1 MAKQLGDLSEK
12 EKRREILRKAEL
24 EINLAEREVK
34 EWKMHRRESPKPYKA
49 EQKSYE
55 TEPRSNTTSDI
66 LCRTPTRYSPINDPS
81 SASPKLKYIEKR
93 LKDLEDL
100 RSYENEKH
108 RKEIERLESLIDKMQ
123 QARQSEPKTDQLQNL
138 LLEKTRELD
147 RKTQEISELK
157 SRLISES
164 KKKQNVPRCTSQ
176 EAFERGQKAQNP
188 NIPKAKKPLKSPKTK
203 LKPQD
208 DTLYWKTKAYELSTK
223 YFVALKSLRQDL
235 NKLKNDYYSELNNFK
250 DIYKSL
256 YKNARNLKKP

>member
-1 MAKQLGDLSEK
+1 MAKQWDVLTEK

-34 EWKMHRRESPKPYKA
+34 EWKMHRRESPKPFEA

-55 TEPRSNTTSDI
+55 TEARSNTTSDI
-66 LCRTPTRYSPINDPS
+66 LSRTPTRFSPINDPG

-100 RSYENEKH
+100 RTYENEKH

-123 QARQSEPKTDQLQNL
+123 QTRKSEPKTEHLQDL
-138 LLEKTRELD
+138 LDEKTRELD
-147 RKTQEISELK
+147 RKTREIFELK
-157 SRLISES
+157 SRLSSEA
-164 KKKQNVPRCTSQ
+164 KKKPSIPRCTSH
-176 EAFERGQKAQNP
+176 ETVERGQKTQNP
-188 NIPKAKKPLKSPKTK
+188 TSQKPKKPLKSPK

-208 DTLYWKTKAYELSTK
+208 DALYWKTKAYELSTK

-235 NKLKNDYYSELNNFK
+235 NKLKNDSYSEWNNFK
-250 DIYKSL
+250 NVYKNL
-256 YKNARNLKKP
+256 YKNAKKP